1 MRGSK
6 INSEPPLWAIA
17 ITLAEKWHVTPWE
30 VWENMTSEWYHRIN
44 AYEWAK
50 SKQAERT
57 RKKHGKK
64 SA

>member
-6 INSEPPLWAIA
+6 LDSEPPSWVIAIA
-17 ITLAEKWHVTPWE
+17 LAEKWHVTPWH

-44 AYEWAK
+44 AYDKARSE
-50 SKQAERT
+50 QAQRT

-64 SA
+64 PT